1 MLGEREILDAMAAAS
16 GGPVQTMPADDEDD
30 DRAGADLLSSAQR
43 RQIERVLKRVGG
55 NKTEAAR
62 LLGISRRALY
72 RWLERLELTGRLVE
86 RRAERISDRRRDRP
100 AGCPR

>member
-1 MLGEREILDAMAAAS
+1 MAAVSGEAAKPAS
-16 GGPVQTMPADDEDD
+16 AAVSISRRP
-30 DRAGADLLSSAQR
+30 DLLSNAQR

-72 RWLERLELTGRLVE
+72 RWLERLELSAAQVSGGRPSG
-86 RRAERISDRRRDRP
+86 RGRRRSRP
-100 AGCPR
+100 AVCRR